1 VSETPNLRAREND
14 EIRAAALD
22 AFAASD
28 LASLRLLEQIKKI
41 ASADSTVLIQ
51 GESGTGKDLLASLLH
66 YLGPRLEQP
75 LIKIDCA
82 SLPHD
87 LMESELF
94 GFERGAFTGAT
105 QMKHGRLE
113 LAGSGTVVFDEI
125 ASLALPMQ
133 AKLLRVIEERKFDRL
148 GGTHPLPLKARLVAL
163 SNVSLEDAV
172 ARGVFREDLFY
183 RLNVVPI
190 TIPPLRA
197 RPSDIPPIARKLLDV
212 LAKSYNRLPL
222 ELSPSAYAALEAY
235 QFPGNVRELRN
246 ILERAM
252 IHTSGNSISAEDLP
266 TNIRNGTAASTKLTL
281 QDLERNYIAEILD
294 FTRGKK
300 SKAAEILGISRK
312 TLLEKRKKYQ
322 L

>member
-1 VSETPNLRAREND
+1 MPEKPNLLTQENG

-28 LASLRLLEQIKKI
+28 RTSLRLLEQIKKI
-41 ASADSTVLIQ
+41 APADSTVLIQ

-82 SLPHD
+82 SLPQE

-105 QMKHGRLE
+105 HMKHGRLE

-125 ASLALPMQ
+125 ASLAPPMQ

-148 GGTHPLPLKARLVAL
+148 GGSHPLTMKARVVAL
-163 SNVSLEDAV
+163 SNISLEDAV
-172 ARGVFREDLFY
+172 ARGAFREDLFY

-190 TIPPLRA
+190 IIPPLRA
-197 RPSDIPPIARKLLDV
+197 RPGDILPIARKLLTT
-212 LAKSYNRLPL
+212 LAKNYNRTPM
-222 ELSPSAYAALEAY
+222 ELSPLAFAVLEAY
-235 QFPGNVRELRN
+235 PFPGNVRELRN
-246 ILERAM
+246 IIERAM
-252 IHTSGNSISAEDLP
+252 IHTSGHSISVEDLP
-266 TNIRNGTAASTKLTL
+266 TNIRNGTTASTKVTL
-281 QDLERNYIAEILD
+281 EELERNYIAEILD

-300 SKAAEILGISRK
+300 SKAAELLGISRK